1 MNARY
6 YCTDY
11 YMIEEYIFNFKRDR
25 NHVADISNVDID
37 YNACTNNSLEDR
49 FDELQRCQN
58 VKDGA
63 EELFEK
69 YIEVMVIAKARSMTG
84 LQPIKDKE

>member
-1 MNARY
+1 MTWLRDIYFTPKRY
-6 YCTDY
+6 
-11 YMIEEYIFNFKRDR
+11 R
-25 NHVADISNVDID
+25 NHVADITNVDIN